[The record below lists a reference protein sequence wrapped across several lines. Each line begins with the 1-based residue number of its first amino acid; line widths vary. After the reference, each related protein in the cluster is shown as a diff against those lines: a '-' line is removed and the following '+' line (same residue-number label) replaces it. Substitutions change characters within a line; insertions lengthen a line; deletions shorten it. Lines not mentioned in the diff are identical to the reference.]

1 MSLLLAL
8 AAVTL
13 SIFVHE
19 LGHFLVARWRGLK
32 VIRFSIFGLGK
43 PIVSWH
49 WRGVEYCICWLPIGA
64 YVMIPQLADLGD
76 FEGDLPEEARNLP
89 ATGYFSK
96 VLVSLA
102 GPVANVLLALVL
114 GSIVWFAG
122 MKVPAE
128 LNTNEVGEVALEVRN
143 TDGKLVPGPAA
154 IAGLQ
159 PGDIIR
165 RIDGKAVENF
175 QDIYNA
181 IALGSGI
188 AADGRRVTSVTFE
201 RAGATLTRDIYP
213 VLSGSDKLRN
223 LGVMP
228 RTDLVVDKVAENS
241 AAARAGL
248 RPGDRIVA
256 VDGKVL
262 IRREDLR
269 QHFQKKTATPSQLS
283 FMRDGKESVASLTP
297 QQQTL
302 EGQTVWLVGIT
313 WRFETVVIHPTPFA
327 QIGGAVT
334 QAYQTIF
341 SLLNRK
347 SDIGVRNMSGIVGI
361 VDNLQQAAAFGG
373 IISVIALLIIIN
385 VSLAIFNLLPIPVL
399 DGGHILFAT
408 IARLRGKPLNPAFM
422 QGAVATCFFLLIGL
436 ILYVSYNDIR
446 RAIASRTEEAP
457 VQTAPAKA
465 AEPAK

>member
-13 SIFVHE
+13 LIFVHE

-32 VIRFSIFGLGK
+32 VIRFSLFGLGK

-76 FEGDLPEEARNLP
+76 FEGDLPEEARSLP
-89 ATGYFSK
+89 AGDYLSK

-102 GPVANVLLALVL
+102 GPAANVVLALVL

-122 MKVPAE
+122 MEVPAE
-128 LNTNEVGEVALEVRN
+128 LNTTEVGEIAREFRN
-143 TDGKLVPGPAA
+143 ADGKLVPGPAA
-154 IAGLQ
+154 AAGLQ

-165 RIDGKAVENF
+165 QIDGKAVGNF
-175 QDIYNA
+175 QDIITA
-181 IALGSGI
+181 VILGSNI
-188 AADGRRVTSVTFE
+188 APDGRRVTNVTYE
-201 RAGATLTRDIYP
+201 RAGTLHTVAVYP
-213 VLSGSDKLRN
+213 ELINGEKLRT
-223 LGVMP
+223 LAIAP

-269 QHFQKKTATPSQLS
+269 QHFQKKTTTSSQLS
-283 FMRDGKESVASLTP
+283 FMRDGKELTAALTP

-334 QAYQTIF
+334 QAYQTIA

-347 SDIGVRNMSGIVGI
+347 SDVGVRNMSGIVGI
-361 VDNLQQAAAFGG
+361 VDNLQQAAAFGLM
-373 IISVIALLIIIN
+373 SVFALLIVIN

-408 IARLRGKPLNPAFM
+408 LARLRGKPLNPAFM

-436 ILYVSYNDIR
+436 IVYVSFNDIR
-446 RAIASRTEEAP
+446 RAIASRMEEPPA
-457 VQTAPAKA
+457 QTAPAKLP
-465 AEPAK
+465 EPTK